1 MNKNLNQIETLI
13 TQTCEEFNCRLY
25 LLEWNAQG
33 LQIYIDK
40 KDSSVSLLECEK
52 ISKRLRLFMDDF
64 SDQIEV
70 SSPGIERKLK
80 YQWHFT
86 EAVGKDVCVHTLKA
100 VEGKKNFT
108 GHLTK
113 VSEEEIFLENPDCMF
128 KIPFQ
133 DIEKANIIYQMK
145 KQKKDLR

>member
-100 VEGKKNFT
+100 VEGKKT
-108 GHLTK
+108 LLA
-113 VSEEEIFLENPDCMF
+113 I
-128 KIPFQ
+128 
-133 DIEKANIIYQMK
+133 
-145 KQKKDLR
+145 